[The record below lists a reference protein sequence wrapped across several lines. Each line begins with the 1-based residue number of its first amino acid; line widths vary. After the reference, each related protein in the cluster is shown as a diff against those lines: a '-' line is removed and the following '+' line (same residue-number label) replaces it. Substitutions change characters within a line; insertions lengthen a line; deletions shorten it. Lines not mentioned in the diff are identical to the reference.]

1 VYARAI
7 RTAGPGD
14 LRHSAA
20 SLASSHHT
28 RRGEEEEATTHYR
41 AVRLLSRSFEPLA
54 GVSR

>member
-28 RRGEEEEATTHYR
+28 RRGVEEEATTHYR